1 MQLVSI
7 SYTNLKIITSDSVI
21 FTTQF
26 VVKFGNLVVLRE
38 WQRGACLA
46 CCGQDG
52 VIQTPVLEIV
62 LRSRDGERKF

>member
-1 MQLVSI
+1 MELVSI
-7 SYTNLKIITSDSVI
+7 SYTNLKIITSYSVI

-52 VIQTPVLEIV
+52 VIQTGTRIV
-62 LRSRDGERKF
+62 LRSRDGEREF